1 MSVKYP
7 NYLVPK
13 TLAKKLKEIGFNK
26 KCHLYVSGEDIFT
39 RVNVK
44 STERGE
50 FIEDVLI
57 DNIHSNLQ
65 LPYWEDV
72 FEWFRDKGLYGYILH
87 TPWGNDSQYYFRIHM
102 MTTGLSFEEFM
113 SIKDSIELYSS
124 KDYNTY
130 NKCRFDLV
138 DQLIKS
144 YKENEHRL

>member
-13 TLAKKLKEIGFNK
+13 TLAKKLKEIGFDK
-26 KCHLYVSGEDIFT
+26 KCHFYVSGEDIFT

-50 FIEDVLI
+50 FVEDVLV
-57 DNIHSNLQ
+57 DDMHSNLQ

-87 TPWGNDSQYYFRIHM
+87 TPWGNDSQYYFRIHL
-102 MTTGLSFEEFM
+102 MTTGLTFEDFM

-138 DQLIKS
+138 AQLIKY